1 MLSPMSVTQAVEIP
15 ADHRVYLDFEV
26 PPEIPVGATARF
38 EIRWFPRKEAVNN
51 LDATLEEIWALC
63 KDAPVTVDSF
73 LEERRRDN
81 EIKEER
87 YRQFF
92 SKSGDDNWFIF
103 LMPAAIKLDGAF
115 VTADHADFGKIE
127 KAESIPFFWFR

>member
-1 MLSPMSVTQAVEIP
+1 MTIEQTVEIP

-26 PPEIPVGATARF
+26 PPEIPVGATTRF
-38 EIRWFPRKEAVNN
+38 EIRWFPQKEAVNN
-51 LDATLEEIWALC
+51 LDAALEEIWALC

-92 SKSGDDNWFIF
+92 SKSGDDN
-103 LMPAAIKLDGAF
+103 
-115 VTADHADFGKIE
+115 
-127 KAESIPFFWFR
+127 